1 MMNWF
6 RLLKRNKLEKMEKK
20 PTIFGQKFVLEYA
33 ENYFNLP
40 WYEKDLMRYY
50 SYYKDMSDQQDYYFK
65 NKKVVSS

>member
-20 PTIFGQKFVLEYA
+20 PMFFGQKFVLEYA
-33 ENYFNLP
+33 ENYFNLL